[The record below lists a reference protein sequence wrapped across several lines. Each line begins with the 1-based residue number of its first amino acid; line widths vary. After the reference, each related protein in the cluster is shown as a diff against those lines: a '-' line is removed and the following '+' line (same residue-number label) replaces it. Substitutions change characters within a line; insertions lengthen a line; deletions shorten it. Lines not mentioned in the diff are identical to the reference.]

1 MAESKSKP
9 AKTRVRNRAQE
20 YARNKV
26 ERAKAK
32 SPAESVD
39 SENDEQRLER
49 ERSELIAAE
58 LLLLE
63 KRTRDDPTDADRD
76 IMFAYRN
83 MGVPT
88 VTPLLAP
95 SVAAWQWFLLA
106 RRDPQKFLETCA
118 KREDAKTKQ
127 AGSITAQKIEDD
139 KRHQFR
145 LVDNL
150 MKQITIDVETIIDDL
165 MEKYPREVLRRVKR
179 YRDEW
184 ESFIKEECQ

>member
-1 MAESKSKP
+1 MAESKPKP

-26 ERAKAK
+26 QRSKAK
-32 SPAESVD
+32 SPAESAD
-39 SENDEQRLER
+39 SETEEQRVER

-76 IMFAYRN
+76 INFAYRN

-127 AGSITAQKIEDD
+127 AGTITAQKIEDD

-165 MEKYPREVLRRVKR
+165 MEKYPRDVLRRVKR
-179 YRDEW
+179 FRDEW